1 MHFKT
6 NLKSMKGKYVRGM
19 TLGKKG
25 NANENPVF
33 FSPLSE
39 ENSGFLKR
47 YLPIILIIIVTAFV
61 YSFSLGN
68 EATNWDDDKYIGDN
82 PLLKTFDKETV
93 SKMFFSDDPNEKY
106 FMGNYHPLTM
116 LSLNMN
122 YQIAEI
128 GANGRALPYTF
139 IFINII
145 LHLMSVFL
153 VYLVFSQLFNKH
165 LYPIVIALLFG
176 IHTLHV
182 ESVTW
187 IAERKDVLYT
197 MFYFL
202 SLLCYILYKK
212 RQKVM
217 FYILSL
223 IIFIISAL
231 SKGQAVSLTI
241 TLFLVDYFLLD
252 DSLFNQEKFFMK
264 KDFWKLW
271 IDKIP
276 FFIISIVFGLIS
288 VKAQAASTALAETD
302 QYEAYQRIAF
312 GSNGFLQYI
321 LRFILPIKLSC
332 LYPYPD
338 ILNRTVPVL
347 FWLTVPIFISVILL
361 VFFMYKKNK
370 IFTFGLAFFIVNIAL
385 LLQFIPVGS
394 AMYADRYSYIPSVGL
409 SILIA
414 YILDLLMDKYKK
426 YTPILYSV
434 FGVYCLLLCIMT
446 VNREKVWQNSRTLWS
461 DCVEKYPEAVIGWNN
476 LGSYINMMADST
488 LKNKDDREYLKNKK
502 LAIDCFTSGI
512 KYKPDYTHA
521 FYNRGLAENDIFE
534 LTSDTI
540 YEKSALNDFS
550 KALTYDLNFA
560 PAFQSRAG
568 IYDLY
573 SERFTNINKDSCAY
587 YFSLALNDFNHALD
601 LNPNLYDIYVNRG
614 VAYGKYG
621 DFNHSIED
629 FNTYLAK
636 FPDNASA
643 YSNRGL
649 AYNGLKLYDSALV
662 DYNRAIELD
671 SLNEG
676 AHFNRAITFKT
687 LSDNDSKRK
696 MEFLEAATK
705 DISKCIEINPK
716 NGYFNYMR
724 GIYKIN
730 ANNREGACEDFHAA
744 KENLIDQFCNK

>member
-1 MHFKT
+1 
-6 NLKSMKGKYVRGM
+6 MKGKYVRGI

-33 FSPLSE
+33 SSPLSE

-47 YLPIILIIIVTAFV
+47 YLPVILIIIVTAFV
-61 YSFSLGN
+61 YSFSLSN

-93 SKMFFSDDPNEKY
+93 SRMFFSDDPGEKY

-116 LSLNMN
+116 LTLNMN
-122 YQIAEI
+122 YQIAEL
-128 GANGRALPYTF
+128 GANGKVLPYTF
-139 IFINII
+139 IMINIS

-153 VYLVFSQLFNKH
+153 VYLVFSQLFTKR
-165 LYPIVIALLFG
+165 LYPVVIALLFG

-202 SLLCYILYKK
+202 SLYCYILYKK

-217 FYILSL
+217 FYIFSL

-231 SKGQAVSLTI
+231 SKGQAVSLTV
-241 TLFLVDYFLLD
+241 TLFLIDYFLTEEYL
-252 DSLFNQEKFFMK
+252 N
-264 KDFWKLW
+264 WKTHLN
-271 IDKIP
+271 KIP
-276 FFIISIVFGLIS
+276 FLIISMVFGLIS
-288 VKAQAASTALAETD
+288 VKAQAVSTALAETD
-302 QYEAYQRIAF
+302 QYEVYQRIAF

-321 LRFILPIKLSC
+321 LRFILPVKLAC

-338 ILNRTVPVL
+338 ILNRTVPVIY
-347 FWLTVPIFISVILL
+347 WLTVPVFIAVILL
-361 VFFMYKKNK
+361 NFFTYKKDK
-370 IFTFGLAFFIVNIAL
+370 IFTFGLLFFIANIAL

-409 SILIA
+409 SILLA
-414 YILDLLMDKYKK
+414 YVIDLLTTKYKDNK
-426 YTPILYSV
+426 AILYGV
-434 FGVYCLLLCIMT
+434 FAVYAVILCIMT
-446 VNREKVWQNSRTLWS
+446 INREKVWQNSRTLWS

-488 LKNKDDREYLKNKK
+488 LKKKDDSEYLKNKK
-502 LAIDCFTSGI
+502 LAIDCFTQGI
-512 KYKPDYTHA
+512 KNKPDYTHA
-521 FYNRGLAENDIFE
+521 FYNRGLAENDVFE
-534 LTSDTI
+534 LTSDTL

-560 PAFQSRAG
+560 PAFQSRAA

-573 SERFTNINKDSCAY
+573 SERFTNINKDSCTY
-587 YFSLALNDFNHALD
+587 YFALALSDFNRALE
-601 LNPNLYDIYVNRG
+601 LNPNLYDVYVNRG

-621 DFNHSIED
+621 DFNRSIED
-629 FNTYLAK
+629 FNTYLEK
-636 FPDNASA
+636 FPQNASA

-649 AYNGLKLYDSALV
+649 AYNGLKQYDLALQDFAKSV
-662 DYNRAIELD
+662 ELD

-676 AHFNRAITFKT
+676 AYFNRAITYRT
-687 LSDNDSKRK
+687 LGENDQKKRK
-696 MEFLEAATK
+696 DYINLAKK
-705 DISKCIEINPK
+705 DISKCIQINPK
-716 NGYFNYMR
+716 NGYYYYLR
-724 GIYKIN
+724 GIYAIN
-730 ANNREGACEDFHAA
+730 TDDREGACEDFHTAV
-744 KENLIDQFCNK
+744 ENNYQNAQNLVNQFCNK

>member
-33 FSPLSE
+33 SSPLSE

-68 EATNWDDDKYIGDN
+68 EATNWDDDKYIGEN
-82 PLLKTFDKETV
+82 PLLRTFDKETV
-93 SKMFFSDDPNEKY
+93 SKMFFSDDPGEKY

-116 LSLNMN
+116 LTLNMN
-122 YQIAEI
+122 YQIADL
-128 GANGRALPYTF
+128 GANGKVLPYTF
-139 IFINII
+139 IMINIA

-153 VYLVFSQLFNKH
+153 VYLIFSQLFTKR

-202 SLLCYILYKK
+202 SLYCYILYKK

-231 SKGQAVSLTI
+231 SKGQAVSLTV
-241 TLFLVDYFLLD
+241 TLFLIDYFLTEEYL
-252 DSLFNQEKFFMK
+252 N
-264 KDFWKLW
+264 WKTHLN
-271 IDKIP
+271 KIP
-276 FFIISIVFGLIS
+276 FLIISMVFGLIS
-288 VKAQAASTALAETD
+288 VKAQAVSTALAETD
-302 QYEAYQRIAF
+302 QYEVYQRIAF

-321 LRFILPIKLSC
+321 LRFILPVKLAC

-338 ILNRTVPVL
+338 ILNRTVPVIY
-347 FWLTVPIFISVILL
+347 WLTVPVFIAVILL
-361 VFFMYKKNK
+361 NFFSYKKDK
-370 IFTFGLAFFIVNIAL
+370 IFTFGLLFFIANIAL

-409 SILIA
+409 SILLA
-414 YILDLLMDKYKK
+414 YVIDLLTTKYKDNK
-426 YTPILYSV
+426 AILYGV
-434 FGVYCLLLCIMT
+434 FAVYAVIICIMT
-446 VNREKVWQNSRTLWS
+446 INREKVWQNSRTLWS

-488 LKNKDDREYLKNKK
+488 LKKKDDSEYLKNKK
-502 LAIDCFTSGI
+502 LAIDCFTQGI
-512 KYKPDYTHA
+512 KNKPDYTHA
-521 FYNRGLAENDIFE
+521 FYNRGLAENDVFE
-534 LTSDTI
+534 LTSDTL

-560 PAFQSRAG
+560 PAFQSRAA

-573 SERFTNINKDSCAY
+573 SERFTNINKDSCTY
-587 YFSLALNDFNHALD
+587 YFALALSDFNRALE
-601 LNPNLYDIYVNRG
+601 LNPNLYDVYVNRG

-621 DFNHSIED
+621 DFNRSIED
-629 FNTYLAK
+629 FNTYLEK
-636 FPDNASA
+636 FPQNASA

-649 AYNGLKLYDSALV
+649 AYNGLKQYDLALQDFAKSV
-662 DYNRAIELD
+662 ELD

-676 AHFNRAITFKT
+676 AYFNRAITYRT
-687 LSDNDSKRK
+687 LGENDQKKRK
-696 MEFLEAATK
+696 DYINLAKK
-705 DISKCIEINPK
+705 DISKCIQINPK
-716 NGYFNYMR
+716 NGYYYYLR
-724 GIYKIN
+724 GIYAIN
-730 ANNREGACEDFHAA
+730 TDDREGACEDFHTAV
-744 KENLIDQFCNK
+744 ENNYQNAQNLVNQFCNK

>member
-1 MHFKT
+1 
-6 NLKSMKGKYVRGM
+6 MKGKYVRGM

-33 FSPLSE
+33 SSPLSE

-68 EATNWDDDKYIGDN
+68 EATNWDDDKYIGEN
-82 PLLKTFDKETV
+82 PLLRTFDKETV
-93 SKMFFSDDPNEKY
+93 SKMFFSDDPGEKY

-116 LSLNMN
+116 LTLNMN
-122 YQIAEI
+122 YQIADL
-128 GANGRALPYTF
+128 GANGKVLPYTF
-139 IFINII
+139 IMINIA

-153 VYLVFSQLFNKH
+153 VYLIFSQLFTKR

-202 SLLCYILYKK
+202 SLYCYILYKK
-212 RQKVM
+212 RQKVT

-231 SKGQAVSLTI
+231 SKGQAVSLTV
-241 TLFLVDYFLLD
+241 TLFLIDYFLTEEYL
-252 DSLFNQEKFFMK
+252 N
-264 KDFWKLW
+264 WKTHLN
-271 IDKIP
+271 KIP
-276 FFIISIVFGLIS
+276 FLIISMVFGLIS
-288 VKAQAASTALAETD
+288 VKAQAVSTALAETD
-302 QYEAYQRIAF
+302 QYEVYQRIAF

-321 LRFILPIKLSC
+321 LRFILPVKLAC

-338 ILNRTVPVL
+338 ILNRTVPVIY
-347 FWLTVPIFISVILL
+347 WLTVPVFIAVILL
-361 VFFMYKKNK
+361 NFFTYKKDK
-370 IFTFGLAFFIVNIAL
+370 IFTFGLLFFIANIAL

-409 SILIA
+409 SILLA
-414 YILDLLMDKYKK
+414 YVIDLLTTKYKDNK
-426 YTPILYSV
+426 AILYGV
-434 FGVYCLLLCIMT
+434 FAVYAVILCIMT
-446 VNREKVWQNSRTLWS
+446 INREKVWQNSRTLWS

-488 LKNKDDREYLKNKK
+488 LKKKDDSEYLKNKK
-502 LAIDCFTSGI
+502 LAIDCFTQGI
-512 KYKPDYTHA
+512 KNKPDYTHA
-521 FYNRGLAENDIFE
+521 FYNRGLAENDVFE
-534 LTSDTI
+534 LTSDTL

-560 PAFQSRAG
+560 PAFQSRAA

-573 SERFTNINKDSCAY
+573 SERFTNINKDSCTY
-587 YFSLALNDFNHALD
+587 YFALALSDFNRALE
-601 LNPNLYDIYVNRG
+601 LNPTLYDVYVNRG

-621 DFNHSIED
+621 DFNSSIED
-629 FNTYLAK
+629 FNTYLEK
-636 FPDNASA
+636 FPQNASA

-649 AYNGLKLYDSALV
+649 AYNGLKQYDLALQDFAKSV
-662 DYNRAIELD
+662 ELD

-676 AHFNRAITFKT
+676 AYFNRAITYRT
-687 LSDNDSKRK
+687 LGENDQKKRK
-696 MEFLEAATK
+696 DYINLAKK
-705 DISKCIEINPK
+705 DISKCIQINPK
-716 NGYFNYMR
+716 NGYYYYLR
-724 GIYKIN
+724 GIYAIN
-730 ANNREGACEDFHAA
+730 TDDREGACEDFHTAV
-744 KENLIDQFCNK
+744 ENNYQNAQNLVNQFCNK

>member
-33 FSPLSE
+33 SSPLSE

-68 EATNWDDDKYIGDN
+68 EATNWDDDKYIGEN
-82 PLLKTFDKETV
+82 PLLRTFDKETV
-93 SKMFFSDDPNEKY
+93 SKMFFSDDPGEKY

-116 LSLNMN
+116 LTLNMN
-122 YQIAEI
+122 YQIADL
-128 GANGRALPYTF
+128 GANGKVLPYTF
-139 IFINII
+139 IMINIA

-153 VYLVFSQLFNKH
+153 VYLIFSQLFTKR

-202 SLLCYILYKK
+202 SLYCYILYKK
-212 RQKVM
+212 RQKVT

-231 SKGQAVSLTI
+231 SKGQAVSLTV
-241 TLFLVDYFLLD
+241 TLFLIDYFLTEEYL
-252 DSLFNQEKFFMK
+252 N
-264 KDFWKLW
+264 WKTHLN
-271 IDKIP
+271 KIP
-276 FFIISIVFGLIS
+276 FLIISMVFGLIS
-288 VKAQAASTALAETD
+288 VKAQAVSTALAETD
-302 QYEAYQRIAF
+302 QYEVYQRIAF

-321 LRFILPIKLSC
+321 LRFILPVKLAC

-338 ILNRTVPVL
+338 ILNRTVPVIY
-347 FWLTVPIFISVILL
+347 WLTVPVFIAVILL
-361 VFFMYKKNK
+361 NFFTYKKDK
-370 IFTFGLAFFIVNIAL
+370 IFTFGLLFFIANIAL

-409 SILIA
+409 SILLA
-414 YILDLLMDKYKK
+414 YVIDLLTTKYKDNK
-426 YTPILYSV
+426 AILYGV
-434 FGVYCLLLCIMT
+434 FAVYAVILCIMT
-446 VNREKVWQNSRTLWS
+446 INREKVWQNSRTLWS

-488 LKNKDDREYLKNKK
+488 LKKKDDSEYLKNKK
-502 LAIDCFTSGI
+502 LAIDCFTQGI
-512 KYKPDYTHA
+512 KNKPDYTHA
-521 FYNRGLAENDIFE
+521 FYNRGLAENDVFE
-534 LTSDTI
+534 LTSDTL

-560 PAFQSRAG
+560 PAFQSRAA

-573 SERFTNINKDSCAY
+573 SERFTNINKDSCTY
-587 YFSLALNDFNHALD
+587 YFALALSDFNRALE
-601 LNPNLYDIYVNRG
+601 LNPNLYDVYVNRG

-621 DFNHSIED
+621 DFNRSIED
-629 FNTYLAK
+629 FNTYLEK
-636 FPDNASA
+636 FPQNASA

-649 AYNGLKLYDSALV
+649 AYNGLKQYDLALQDFAKSV
-662 DYNRAIELD
+662 ELD

-676 AHFNRAITFKT
+676 AYFNRAITYRT
-687 LSDNDSKRK
+687 LGENDQKKRK
-696 MEFLEAATK
+696 DYINLAKK
-705 DISKCIEINPK
+705 DISKCIQINPK
-716 NGYFNYMR
+716 NGYYYYLR
-724 GIYKIN
+724 GIYAIN
-730 ANNREGACEDFHAA
+730 TDDREGACEDFHTAV
-744 KENLIDQFCNK
+744 ENNYQNAQNLVNQFCNK

>member
-33 FSPLSE
+33 SSPLSE

-68 EATNWDDDKYIGDN
+68 EATNWDDDKYIGEN

-93 SKMFFSDDPNEKY
+93 SRMFFSDDPGEKY

-116 LSLNMN
+116 LTLNMN
-122 YQIAEI
+122 YQIADL
-128 GANGRALPYTF
+128 GANGKVLPYTF
-139 IFINII
+139 IMINIA

-153 VYLVFSQLFNKH
+153 VYLIFSQLFTKR

-202 SLLCYILYKK
+202 SLYCYILYKK
-212 RQKVM
+212 RQKVT

-231 SKGQAVSLTI
+231 SKGQAVSLTV
-241 TLFLVDYFLLD
+241 TLFLIDYFLTEEYL
-252 DSLFNQEKFFMK
+252 N
-264 KDFWKLW
+264 WKTHLN
-271 IDKIP
+271 KIP
-276 FFIISIVFGLIS
+276 FLIISMVFGLIS
-288 VKAQAASTALAETD
+288 VKAQAVSTALAETD
-302 QYEAYQRIAF
+302 QYEVYQRIAF

-321 LRFILPIKLSC
+321 LRFILPVKLAC

-338 ILNRTVPVL
+338 ILNRTVPVIY
-347 FWLTVPIFISVILL
+347 WLTVPVFIAVILL
-361 VFFMYKKNK
+361 NFFTYKKDK
-370 IFTFGLAFFIVNIAL
+370 IFTFGLLFFIANIAL

-409 SILIA
+409 SILLA
-414 YILDLLMDKYKK
+414 YVIDLLITKYKDNK
-426 YTPILYSV
+426 AILYGV
-434 FGVYCLLLCIMT
+434 FAVYAVMLCIMT
-446 VNREKVWQNSRTLWS
+446 INREKVWQNSRTLWS

-488 LKNKDDREYLKNKK
+488 LKKKDDSEYLKNKK
-502 LAIDCFTSGI
+502 LAIDCFTQGI
-512 KYKPDYTHA
+512 KNKPDYTHA
-521 FYNRGLAENDIFE
+521 FYNRGLAENDVFE
-534 LTSDTI
+534 LTSDTL

-560 PAFQSRAG
+560 PAFQSRAA

-573 SERFTNINKDSCAY
+573 SERFTNINKDSCTF
-587 YFSLALNDFNHALD
+587 YFALALSDFNRALE
-601 LNPNLYDIYVNRG
+601 LNPNLYDVYVNRG

-621 DFNHSIED
+621 DFNRSIED
-629 FNTYLAK
+629 FNTYLEK
-636 FPDNASA
+636 FPQNASA

-649 AYNGLKLYDSALV
+649 AYNGLKQYDLALQDFAKSV
-662 DYNRAIELD
+662 ELD

-676 AHFNRAITFKT
+676 AYFNRAITYRT
-687 LSDNDSKRK
+687 LGENDQKKRK
-696 MEFLEAATK
+696 DYINLAKE
-705 DISKCIEINPK
+705 DISKCIQINPK
-716 NGYFNYMR
+716 NGYYYYLR
-724 GIYKIN
+724 GIYAIN
-730 ANNREGACEDFHAA
+730 TDDREGACEDFHAA
-744 KENLIDQFCNK
+744 VEKNYPNAQNLVNQFCNK

>member
-1 MHFKT
+1 LHFKT

-33 FSPLSE
+33 SSPLSE

-93 SKMFFSDDPNEKY
+93 SRMFFSDDPGEKY

-116 LSLNMN
+116 LTLNMN
-122 YQIAEI
+122 YQIAEL
-128 GANGRALPYTF
+128 GANGKVLPYTF
-139 IFINII
+139 IMINIS

-153 VYLVFSQLFNKH
+153 VYLVFSQLFTKR
-165 LYPIVIALLFG
+165 LYPVVIALLFG

-202 SLLCYILYKK
+202 SLYCYILYKK
-212 RQKVM
+212 RQKVT

-231 SKGQAVSLTI
+231 SKGQAVSLTV
-241 TLFLVDYFLLD
+241 TLFLIDYFLTEEYL
-252 DSLFNQEKFFMK
+252 N
-264 KDFWKLW
+264 WKTHLN
-271 IDKIP
+271 KIP
-276 FFIISIVFGLIS
+276 FLIISMVFGLIS
-288 VKAQAASTALAETD
+288 VKAQAVSTALAETD
-302 QYEAYQRIAF
+302 QYEVYQRIAF

-321 LRFILPIKLSC
+321 FRFILPVKLAC

-347 FWLTVPIFISVILL
+347 YWLTVPVFIAVILL
-361 VFFMYKKNK
+361 NFFMYKKNK
-370 IFTFGLAFFIVNIAL
+370 IFTFGLLFFIANIAL

-409 SILIA
+409 SVLIA
-414 YILDLLMDKYKK
+414 YLLDLLINKYKNSEK
-426 YTPILYSV
+426 VLYGV
-434 FGVYCLLLCIMT
+434 FAVYAVMLCIMT
-446 VNREKVWQNSRTLWS
+446 INREKVWRNSRTLWS

-488 LKNKDDREYLKNKK
+488 LKKKDDREFLQNKK
-502 LAIDCFTSGI
+502 LAIDCFTNGI

-521 FYNRGLAENDIFE
+521 FYNRGLAENDVFE
-534 LTSDTI
+534 LTSDTL

-560 PAFQSRAG
+560 PAFQSRAA

-573 SERFTNINKDSCAY
+573 SERFTNVNKDSCTF
-587 YFSLALNDFNHALD
+587 YFALALNDFNRALE
-601 LNPNLYDIYVNRG
+601 LNPNLYDVYVNRG

-621 DFNHSIED
+621 DFNRSIED
-629 FNTYLAK
+629 FNTYLER
-636 FPDNASA
+636 FPQNASA

-649 AYNGLKLYDSALV
+649 AYNGLKQYDLALKDFAKSV
-662 DYNRAIELD
+662 ELD

-676 AHFNRAITFKT
+676 AYFNRAITYRT
-687 LSDNDSKRK
+687 LGENDQKKRK
-696 MEFLEAATK
+696 DYINLAKE
-705 DISKCIEINPK
+705 DISKCIQINPK
-716 NGYFNYMR
+716 NGYYYYLR
-724 GIYKIN
+724 GIYAIN
-730 ANNREGACEDFHAA
+730 TDDREGACEDFHAA
-744 KENLIDQFCNK
+744 VEKNYPNAQNLVNQFCNK

>member
-1 MHFKT
+1 LHFKT

-33 FSPLSE
+33 SSPLSE

-68 EATNWDDDKYIGDN
+68 EATNWDDDKYIGEN
-82 PLLKTFDKETV
+82 PLLRTFDKETV
-93 SKMFFSDDPNEKY
+93 SKMFFSDDPGEKY

-116 LSLNMN
+116 LTLNMN
-122 YQIAEI
+122 YQIADL
-128 GANGRALPYTF
+128 GANGKVLPYTF
-139 IFINII
+139 IMINIA

-153 VYLVFSQLFNKH
+153 VYLIFSQLFTKR

-202 SLLCYILYKK
+202 SLYCYILYKK
-212 RQKVM
+212 RQKVT

-231 SKGQAVSLTI
+231 SKGQAVSLTV
-241 TLFLVDYFLLD
+241 TLFLIDYFLTEEYL
-252 DSLFNQEKFFMK
+252 N
-264 KDFWKLW
+264 WKTHLN
-271 IDKIP
+271 KIP
-276 FFIISIVFGLIS
+276 FLIISMVFGLIS
-288 VKAQAASTALAETD
+288 VKAQAVSTALAETD
-302 QYEAYQRIAF
+302 QYEVYQRIAF

-321 LRFILPIKLSC
+321 LRFILPVKLAC

-338 ILNRTVPVL
+338 ILNRTVPVIY
-347 FWLTVPIFISVILL
+347 WLTVPVFIAVILL
-361 VFFMYKKNK
+361 NFFTYKKDK
-370 IFTFGLAFFIVNIAL
+370 IFTFGLLFFIANIAL

-409 SILIA
+409 SILLA
-414 YILDLLMDKYKK
+414 YVIDLLTTKYKDNK
-426 YTPILYSV
+426 AILYGV
-434 FGVYCLLLCIMT
+434 FAVYAVILCIMT
-446 VNREKVWQNSRTLWS
+446 INREKVWQNSRTLWS

-488 LKNKDDREYLKNKK
+488 LKKKDDSEYLKNKK
-502 LAIDCFTSGI
+502 LAIDCFTQGI
-512 KYKPDYTHA
+512 KNKPDYTHA
-521 FYNRGLAENDIFE
+521 FYNRGLAENDVFE
-534 LTSDTI
+534 LTSDTL

-560 PAFQSRAG
+560 PAFQSRAA

-573 SERFTNINKDSCAY
+573 SERFTNINKDSCTY
-587 YFSLALNDFNHALD
+587 YFALALSDFNRALE
-601 LNPNLYDIYVNRG
+601 LNPNLYDVYVNRG

-621 DFNHSIED
+621 DFNRSIED
-629 FNTYLAK
+629 FNTYLEK
-636 FPDNASA
+636 FPQNASA

-649 AYNGLKLYDSALV
+649 AYNGLKQYDLALQDFAKSV
-662 DYNRAIELD
+662 ELD

-676 AHFNRAITFKT
+676 AYFNRAITYRT
-687 LSDNDSKRK
+687 LGENDQKKRK
-696 MEFLEAATK
+696 DYINLAKK
-705 DISKCIEINPK
+705 DISKCIQINPK
-716 NGYFNYMR
+716 NGYYYYLR
-724 GIYKIN
+724 GIYAIN
-730 ANNREGACEDFHAA
+730 TDDREGACEDFHTAV
-744 KENLIDQFCNK
+744 ENNYQNAQNLVNQFCNK

>member
-1 MHFKT
+1 
-6 NLKSMKGKYVRGM
+6 MKGKYVRGM

-33 FSPLSE
+33 SSPLSE

-68 EATNWDDDKYIGDN
+68 EATNWDDDKYIGEN
-82 PLLKTFDKETV
+82 PLLRTFDKETV
-93 SKMFFSDDPNEKY
+93 SKMFFSDDPGEKY

-116 LSLNMN
+116 LTLNMN
-122 YQIAEI
+122 YQIADL
-128 GANGRALPYTF
+128 GANGKVLPYTF
-139 IFINII
+139 IMINIA

-153 VYLVFSQLFNKH
+153 VYLIFSQLFTKR

-202 SLLCYILYKK
+202 SLYCYILYKK

-217 FYILSL
+217 FYILSF

-231 SKGQAVSLTI
+231 SKGQAVSLTV
-241 TLFLVDYFLLD
+241 TLFLIDYFLTEEYL
-252 DSLFNQEKFFMK
+252 N
-264 KDFWKLW
+264 WKTHLN
-271 IDKIP
+271 KIP
-276 FFIISIVFGLIS
+276 FLIISMVFGLIS
-288 VKAQAASTALAETD
+288 VKAQAVSTALAETD
-302 QYEAYQRIAF
+302 QYEVYQRIAF

-321 LRFILPIKLSC
+321 LRFILPVKLAC

-338 ILNRTVPVL
+338 ILNRTVPVIY
-347 FWLTVPIFISVILL
+347 WLTVPVFIAVILL
-361 VFFMYKKNK
+361 NFFTYKKDK
-370 IFTFGLAFFIVNIAL
+370 IFTFGLLFFIANIAL

-409 SILIA
+409 SILLA
-414 YILDLLMDKYKK
+414 YVIDLLTTKYKDNK
-426 YTPILYSV
+426 AILYGV
-434 FGVYCLLLCIMT
+434 FAVYAVILCIMT
-446 VNREKVWQNSRTLWS
+446 INREKVWQNSRTLWS

-488 LKNKDDREYLKNKK
+488 LKKKDDSEYLKNKK
-502 LAIDCFTSGI
+502 LAIDCFTQGI
-512 KYKPDYTHA
+512 KNKPDYTHA
-521 FYNRGLAENDIFE
+521 FYNRGLAENDVFE
-534 LTSDTI
+534 LTSDTL

-560 PAFQSRAG
+560 PAFQSRAA

-573 SERFTNINKDSCAY
+573 SERFTNINKDSCTY
-587 YFSLALNDFNHALD
+587 YFALALSDFNRALE
-601 LNPNLYDIYVNRG
+601 LNPNLYDVYVNRG

-621 DFNHSIED
+621 DFNRSIED
-629 FNTYLAK
+629 FNTYLEK
-636 FPDNASA
+636 FPQNASA

-649 AYNGLKLYDSALV
+649 AYNGLKQYDLALQDFAKSV
-662 DYNRAIELD
+662 ELD

-676 AHFNRAITFKT
+676 AYFNRAITYRT
-687 LSDNDSKRK
+687 LGENDQKKRK
-696 MEFLEAATK
+696 DYINLAKK
-705 DISKCIEINPK
+705 DISKCIQINPK
-716 NGYFNYMR
+716 NGYYYYLR
-724 GIYKIN
+724 GIYAIN
-730 ANNREGACEDFHAA
+730 TDDREGACEDFHTAVEKNYQNA
-744 KENLIDQFCNK
+744 QNLVNQFCNK

>member
-6 NLKSMKGKYVRGM
+6 NLKSMKGKYVRGI

-33 FSPLSE
+33 SSPLSE

-47 YLPIILIIIVTAFV
+47 YLPVILIIIVTAFV
-61 YSFSLGN
+61 YSFSLNN

-93 SKMFFSDDPNEKY
+93 SRMFFSDDPGEKY

-116 LSLNMN
+116 LTLNMN
-122 YQIAEI
+122 YQIADL
-128 GANGRALPYTF
+128 GANGKVLPYTF
-139 IFINII
+139 IMINIA

-153 VYLVFSQLFNKH
+153 VYLIFSQLFTKH

-202 SLLCYILYKK
+202 SLYCYILYKK
-212 RQKVM
+212 RQKVT

-231 SKGQAVSLTI
+231 SKGQAVSLTV
-241 TLFLVDYFLLD
+241 TLFLIDYFLTEEYL
-252 DSLFNQEKFFMK
+252 N
-264 KDFWKLW
+264 WKTHLN
-271 IDKIP
+271 KIP
-276 FFIISIVFGLIS
+276 FLIISMVFGLIS
-288 VKAQAASTALAETD
+288 VKAQAVSTALAETD
-302 QYEAYQRIAF
+302 QYEVYQRIAF

-321 LRFILPIKLSC
+321 LRFILPVKLAC

-338 ILNRTVPVL
+338 ILNRTVPVIY
-347 FWLTVPIFISVILL
+347 WLTVPVFIAVILL
-361 VFFMYKKNK
+361 NFFTYKKDK
-370 IFTFGLAFFIVNIAL
+370 IFTFGLLFFIANIAL

-409 SILIA
+409 SILLA
-414 YILDLLMDKYKK
+414 YVIDLLTTKYKDNK
-426 YTPILYSV
+426 AILYGV
-434 FGVYCLLLCIMT
+434 FAVYAVILCIMT
-446 VNREKVWQNSRTLWS
+446 INREKVWQNSRTLWS

-488 LKNKDDREYLKNKK
+488 LKKKDDSEYLKNKK
-502 LAIDCFTSGI
+502 LAIDCFTQGI
-512 KYKPDYTHA
+512 KNKPDYTHA
-521 FYNRGLAENDIFE
+521 FYNRGLAENDVFE
-534 LTSDTI
+534 LTSDTL

-560 PAFQSRAG
+560 PAFQSRAA

-573 SERFTNINKDSCAY
+573 SERFTNINKDSCTY
-587 YFSLALNDFNHALD
+587 YFALALSDFNRALE
-601 LNPNLYDIYVNRG
+601 LNPNLYDVYVNRG

-621 DFNHSIED
+621 DFNRSIED
-629 FNTYLAK
+629 FNTYLEK
-636 FPDNASA
+636 FPQNASA
-643 YSNRGL
+643 YSNR
-649 AYNGLKLYDSALV
+649 
-662 DYNRAIELD
+662 
-671 SLNEG
+671 
-676 AHFNRAITFKT
+676 
-687 LSDNDSKRK
+687 
-696 MEFLEAATK
+696 
-705 DISKCIEINPK
+705 
-716 NGYFNYMR
+716 
-724 GIYKIN
+724 
-730 ANNREGACEDFHAA
+730 
-744 KENLIDQFCNK
+744 